1 MKNQSIKSRQ
11 NLYSIPMSMKV
22 GKRVKFWY
30 DEPGA
35 RYESTGI
42 VTEYIVAENC
52 LTVKDDR
59 SGMKYYIGADQ
70 VEILKEDKADG

>member
-1 MKNQSIKSRQ
+1 MNKSIVKTKE

-22 GKRVKFWY
+22 GKRVRFWFQ
-30 DEPGA
+30 DSSG

-52 LTVKDDR
+52 LTVKDDKN
-59 SGMKYYIGADQ
+59 GVYYIGIDQ
-70 VEILKEDKADG
+70 VEIIKGGQ